1 MSGEGEKS
9 EKSPEERRH
18 ARSYNMSQIKSKNTK
33 PERVLRSLLHR
44 AGYRF
49 RLHSKQLP
57 GKPDIVFN
65 PRKKVIFMHGCFW
78 HRHEG
83 CRYASVPKTNVDFR
97 NAKFEQNVMRD
108 AHVQKEIKKIGW
120 SSLIVWECEIRN
132 VDDLLTKL
140 HTFHLL

>member
-1 MSGEGEKS
+1 MNPRPDGT
-9 EKSPEERRH
+9 
-18 ARSYNMSQIKSKNTK
+18 RSFNMSQIKSKNTK

-78 HRHEG
+78 HRHEA
-83 CRYASVPKTNVDFR
+83 CRYASVPKTNVDFW

-108 AHVQKEIKKIGW
+108 AHVQREIKKMGW
-120 SSLIVWECEIRN
+120 NSLIVWECEIRN
-132 VDDLLTKL
+132 VDNLLAKL
-140 HTFHLL
+140 RTFLDGEKIF